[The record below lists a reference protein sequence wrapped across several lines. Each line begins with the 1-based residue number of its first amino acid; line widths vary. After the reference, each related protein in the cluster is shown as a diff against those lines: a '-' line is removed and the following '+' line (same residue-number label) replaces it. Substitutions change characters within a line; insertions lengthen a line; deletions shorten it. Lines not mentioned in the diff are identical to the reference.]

1 MPFPTKYLAALA
13 LLLTCAGCAASD
25 GAAQTEVRGEEQAAA
40 PVSSE
45 WTSLAVPLTGAPTDH
60 DPLVQAARD
69 TRFVLLG
76 ESSHGTHEYYRDR
89 GIISE
94 RLVRELGFGAVAIE
108 GDWSSTYRVN
118 LYVRGLGTD
127 KTAEQALSGY
137 RNFPRWMW
145 RNAEFRDFIDRLRNW
160 NLAQPPERRVGVY
173 GMDVYDL
180 FDAQDAVVAYLR
192 RSDPAAAARAQR
204 HYRCFASYNKSSHA
218 YGEAARRQSS
228 SCEDEAAA
236 VVAEVRRLPR
246 PEAPAEAESHFAAVR
261 AAASVAGG
269 EAYFR
274 SVYAGSMSWNVRDQQ
289 MARNLDEIAEHVGR
303 VSGRPGKVV
312 AWAHNSHMGDA
323 RATFAARQGELNIG
337 QLMRQRHGEA
347 ALLVGFFTY
356 TGTVMAAPEWDAPGR
371 VYQVRPALAGSYS
384 DLFHRSGIP
393 AFSLVLRRNKELARH
408 FGQPRLQRAIGVI
421 YRPETERQSHY
432 FDARLSEQFDAIL
445 FFDRS
450 RAVTPLR

>member
-1 MPFPTKYLAALA
+1 VPFCRNLLAIFGV
-13 LLLTCAGCAASD
+13 LLTVAGCAASE
-25 GAAQTEVRGEEQAAA
+25 GAAQSEDTARAAQSPA
-40 PVSSE
+40 ASSD
-45 WTSLAVPLTGAPTDH
+45 WARLAVPLTGAPSDH

-69 TRFVLLG
+69 ARFVLLG

-89 GIISE
+89 ALISE

-108 GDWSSTYRVN
+108 GDWSGTYRVN
-118 LYVRGLGTD
+118 LYVRGRGGD
-127 KTAEQALSGY
+127 RTAEQALSGY

-145 RNAEFRDFIDRLRNW
+145 RNAEFRDFIDRLHNW
-160 NLAQPPERRVGVY
+160 NLTQPPERRVGVY

-180 FDAQDAVVAYLR
+180 FDAQDAVIAYLR
-192 RSDPAAAARAQR
+192 RVDPAATGRAQR
-204 HYRCFASYNKSSHA
+204 HYRCFAPYNRSSHA

-246 PEAPAEAESHFAAVR
+246 PEAPAEAESHFTAVR

-289 MARNLDEIAEHVGR
+289 MARNLDEIADHVGR

-347 ALLVGFFTY
+347 AFLVGFFTHG
-356 TGTVMAAPEWDAPGR
+356 GTVMAAPEWDMPGR
-371 VYQVRPALAGSYS
+371 VYQVRPALPGSYS
-384 DLFHRSGIP
+384 DLFHRSGMP
-393 AFSLVLRRNKELARH
+393 AFSLVLRGNKELARQ

-445 FFDRS
+445 FFNRS
-450 RAVTPLR
+450 RGVTPLR